1 MNTAISYATQAVV
14 PISLYASQYG
24 PNSLAVSPNII
35 SYNMEL
41 SQPSIDD
48 GQLQNL
54 VNDVASK
61 LPPEACVV
69 VLLPPAMDNRS
80 NSRSQGTH
88 GYHGHAK
95 VPYINSYID
104 NDQQGSTSLTVQ
116 DVSFR
121 YAGSLSHEIAEMVV
135 DPFGNGP
142 EVCDP
147 CGPTLLAHT
156 WHISTPAAIT

>member
-1 MNTAISYATQAVV
+1 M
-14 PISLYASQYG
+14 
-24 PNSLAVSPNII
+24 
-35 SYNMEL
+35 
-41 SQPSIDD
+41 
-48 GQLQNL
+48 QNL